1 MAAVSA
7 SSCPWVASAVLRQ
20 PCSSILV
27 LEVVVGDVVVE
38 RKRQRRCIQPLR
50 KLEADKLQHSRSMN
64 RHSWMCC
71 KSSFARKLLFEY
83 GRWNTDMQQSK
94 TAMSKLESG
103 EFLQSLALRLPMSD
117 KRLSRTLGK
126 LLLLP
131 RWCSARSKRFV
142 RLEHSRKVVVNST
155 TPWFRKLPYRSTEQN
170 CDVFDKRC
178 ASLDTK
184 HLPVEVAVE
193 RLVVLLCSHK
203 RLPERKNLV
212 VHKQSSQQNMALVLL
227 ALVLEFVAERSVRQ
241 RAQKLEL
248 HSQ

>member
-7 SSCPWVASAVLRQ
+7 SSCPWVASVVLRQ

-27 LEVVVGDVVVE
+27 SEAVVGDVVVAQ
-38 RKRQRRCIQPLR
+38 KPLRRCKQLLR

-71 KSSFARKLLFEY
+71 KSSFARKLLFEC
-83 GRWNTDMQQSK
+83 GRWNTDMRQWK
-94 TAMSKLESG
+94 TAMSKLESD
-103 EFLQSLALRLPMSD
+103 EFSQSLASRLPMSD
-117 KRLSRTLGK
+117 KRLSQTLDK
-126 LLLLP
+126 LLLLL
-131 RWCSARSKRFV
+131 RWCSERSKRFV

-155 TPWFRKLPYRSTEQN
+155 TPSFRKLPCRSTELN

-178 ASLDTK
+178 ESLDTK

-193 RLVVLLCSHK
+193 RPVVLLCSHM
-203 RLPERKNLV
+203 RLPERKSLV
-212 VHKQSSQQNMALVLL
+212 VHKQSNQQNMALVLL
-227 ALVLEFVAERSVRQ
+227 ASVLEFVAERSVRQ

-248 HSQ
+248 RSQ